1 MIYLKLNDGRHILIL
16 EPGNIQEITSGGNPA
31 ASPDKEVVVCY
42 TPDAEWL
49 EKKIS
54 ERLKELQQ
62 SPELLADLIVESQK
76 RPPVES
82 RPYHQ
87 TRLIKGDVN

>member
-1 MIYLKLNDGRHILIL
+1 MIYMKLTDGRHILIL
-16 EPGNIQEITSGGNPA
+16 EPGNIKELISGGNPA
-31 ASPDKEVVVCY
+31 TSPDKEVIVCF

-54 ERLKELQQ
+54 ERLEELQQ
-62 SPELLADLIVESQK
+62 SPELLADLIAESQK

-82 RPYHQ
+82 RSYHQ
-87 TRLIKGDVN
+87 ARLIKGDMN